1 MKLSDFHILYINL
14 DRRPERRNNI
24 ELQFSKLNLLNNVT
38 RISAIDGQLIDQNI
52 NELAEEVFKMPT
64 KTGRPDSI
72 NGIID
77 IINNPRYS
85 TVIGIVKYVFSND
98 KTIYEPLE
106 NDISKDLVEK
116 IKIKITNIIKIF
128 K

>member
-1 MKLSDFHILYINL
+1 
-14 DRRPERRNNI
+14 
-24 ELQFSKLNLLNNVT
+24 
-38 RISAIDGQLIDQNI
+38 
-52 NELAEEVFKMPT
+52 MPT

-85 TVIGIVKYVFSND
+85 TVIGIVKYAFSDD

-106 NDISKDLVEK
+106 NEISQDLIEK
-116 IKIKITNIIKIF
+116 VKLKLTNITKKIF